1 MARREQRA
9 VQSRFSI
16 ETREGED
23 GALPTIVGYAAVYE
37 AETVI
42 FNMFREKLR
51 RGAFRRAVEARQDV
65 RALFNHNPDFLLGR
79 VGAGTLRLYDDD
91 HGLRVEIDP
100 PDTPTGREVVEL
112 IRRGDIYG
120 MSFGFIPTRVSW
132 EQADESGLGLR
143 VVEDVDL
150 VDVSPVTYPA
160 YEQTEVGIRSS
171 AEAVIQERT
180 RQLRSAYQV
189 MRMRL
194 RLAETA

>member
-16 ETREGED
+16 ETRED

>member
-16 ETREGED
+16 ETRED

-171 AEAVIQERT
+171 AEAVMKERT

>member
-16 ETREGED
+16 ETRED

-100 PDTPTGREVVEL
+100 PNTPTGREVVEL

>member
-16 ETREGED
+16 ETRED

-42 FNMFREKLR
+42 FDMFREKLR

-100 PDTPTGREVVEL
+100 PNTPTGREVVEL

-120 MSFGFIPTRVSW
+120 MSFGFVPTRVSW

-150 VDVSPVTYPA
+150 LDVSPVTYPA
-160 YEQTEVGIRSS
+160 YEQTEVGVRSS
-171 AEAVIQERT
+171 AEAVMKERT

>member
-16 ETREGED
+16 ETRED

-120 MSFGFIPTRVSW
+120 MSFGFIPTRESW

>member
-16 ETREGED
+16 EKRED

-171 AEAVIQERT
+171 AEAVLQERT

>member
-16 ETREGED
+16 ETRED

-42 FNMFREKLR
+42 ANMFREKLR

-100 PDTPTGREVVEL
+100 PNTPTGREVVEL

-120 MSFGFIPTRVSW
+120 MSFGFIPTRESW

>member
-16 ETREGED
+16 ETRED

-171 AEAVIQERT
+171 AEAVMQERT

>member
-16 ETREGED
+16 ETRED

-79 VGAGTLRLYDDD
+79 VGAGTLRLHDDD

-100 PDTPTGREVVEL
+100 PNTPTGREVVEL

>member
-16 ETREGED
+16 ETRED

-42 FNMFREKLR
+42 FDMFREKLR
-51 RGAFRRAVEARQDV
+51 RGAFRRAVEDQQDV

-100 PDTPTGREVVEL
+100 PNTPTGREVVEL

-150 VDVSPVTYPA
+150 FDVSPVTYPA

-180 RQLRSAYQV
+180 RQLRSAYQM